1 LAEIEV
7 WRGGVAAWECDAM
20 GHMNVGFYVARSMEG
35 LAGLAAELGLAGAF
49 APDARATLVVREQ
62 YIRFLREAR
71 MNAPLSMTGGV
82 LEMGEDS
89 ARLLF
94 VLRHVDGAL
103 AATFQ
108 TVVSHATSDEG
119 RAFPWSA
126 RTQARAEALATNVP
140 AGGEP
145 RSITLAPML
154 ETGASA
160 ARAEA
165 LGLAITGRGVVP
177 AQDCDPFGRL
187 RTEGFMQRLSSAIP
201 GLFAT
206 RGRAGERR
214 PNAGGAA
221 LEYRLIHHAW
231 PRAGDRFVLY
241 SGIGGGD
248 ARVQRIFHW
257 IVDPETGRPW
267 ASAEAISVA
276 FDLETRKI
284 VTMTD
289 AELAEVRKGWTDGLG
304 L

>member
-1 LAEIEV
+1 
-7 WRGGVAAWECDAM
+7 M
-20 GHMNVGFYVARSMEG
+20 GHLNVGFYVARSMEG
-35 LAGLAAELGLAGAF
+35 LAGLSAEMGLAGAF
-49 APDARATLVVREQ
+49 APHAQATLVVREQ

-82 LEMGEDS
+82 LDMGEDS

-94 VLRHVDGAL
+94 VLRHADGAL

-108 TVVSHATSDEG
+108 TVVSHATSCEA
-119 RAFPWSA
+119 RSFPWSA
-126 RTQARAEALATNVP
+126 RTLARGQALAATVP

-145 RSITLAPML
+145 RSITLEPVV
-154 ETGASA
+154 ETGASGR
-160 ARAEA
+160 RAEA
-165 LGLAITGRGVVP
+165 LGLALTGRGVVM

-206 RGRAGERR
+206 RGRAGQRR
-214 PNAGGAA
+214 PTAGGAA

-231 PRAGDRFVLY
+231 PRAGDRWVLY

-257 IVDPETGRPW
+257 MVDPETGRPW
-267 ASAEAISVA
+267 ATAEAISVA
-276 FDLETRKI
+276 FDLETRKVI
-284 VTMTD
+284 AMTD
-289 AELAEVRKGWTDGLG
+289 AELAEVRQGWTDGLG